1 MSYKT
6 KLIIA
11 LGLVYVV
18 WGSTFLG
25 MKYAIEVL
33 PPMMV
38 SCLRFLTG
46 GVLLFLFTL
55 WKGYGIPN
63 MAQVKGAVLVGIM
76 LSGIGN
82 VAVAYALRFMPSG
95 LVALLVATLPAWMI
109 MLDFW
114 FFSKTKP
121 TLIGLV
127 GLIIGLFGMVYLLD
141 PMNPAHTDNREVALF
156 PALLVFAGSVAWAYG
171 SLKSPY
177 LPLPKPIQ
185 STAIQMIAGG
195 CFSLLMSLVFE
206 KNHLQAFQRM
216 TQETYMALLYLIIV
230 GSYIGYSAY
239 LWLIN
244 NAPPQVTATYAYIN
258 PVVAFFL
265 GWIFKGEVLTP
276 KSLVASAIV
285 LIGVVLMTVGR
296 RKTVAASATVD

>member
-46 GVLLFLFTL
+46 GLLLFVFTL

-63 MAQVKGAVLVGIM
+63 MAQIKGAVLVGIM

-82 VAVAYALRFMPSG
+82 CTVAFALRFMPSG

-121 TLIGLV
+121 TLIGLI
-127 GLIIGLFGMVYLLD
+127 GLVVGLFGMVYLLD
-141 PMNPAHTDNREVALF
+141 LTNPAHADAREVAIF

-177 LPLPKPIQ
+177 LTLPKPIQ

-195 CFSLLMSLVFE
+195 LFSLTMSLLFE
-206 KNHLQAFQRM
+206 DNHIKAIKNM
-216 TQETYMALLYLIIV
+216 TLETYMAVIYLIVI
-230 GSYIGYSAY
+230 GSYVGYSAY

-244 NAPPQVTATYAYIN
+244 NAPPQLTATYAYVN

-265 GWIFKGEVLTP
+265 GWIFKGELLTTR
-276 KSLVASAIV
+276 SLIASAIV
-285 LIGVVLMTVGR
+285 LIGVILMTIGR
-296 RKTVAASATVD
+296 RKTASIE

>member
-46 GVLLFLFTL
+46 GLLLFAFTL
-55 WKGYGIPN
+55 WKGYGIPP
-63 MAQVKGAVLVGIM
+63 MSQVRGAVLVGIM

-82 VAVAYALRFMPSG
+82 CTVAFALRFMPSG

-121 TLIGLV
+121 TLV
-127 GLIIGLFGMVYLLD
+127 GLIGLIVGLFGMVYLLD
-141 PMNPAHTDNREVALF
+141 FTNPAHADNREVAIF

-177 LPLPKPIQ
+177 LSMPRPIQ

-195 CFSLLMSLVFE
+195 VFSLLMSLVFE
-206 KNHLQAFQRM
+206 DNHVQAFQNM
-216 TQETYMALLYLIIV
+216 TFETYMAMLYLIVV

-244 NAPPQVTATYAYIN
+244 NAPPQLTATYAYIN

-265 GWIFKGEVLTP
+265 GWIFKGELLTTR
-276 KSLVASAIV
+276 SLIASAIV
-285 LIGVVLMTVGR
+285 LIGVILMTIGR
-296 RKTVAASATVD
+296 RKTSSTNIPIE

>member
-46 GVLLFLFTL
+46 GVLLFIFTL
-55 WKGYGIPN
+55 WKGYGIPD
-63 MAQVKGAVLVGIM
+63 MTQIRGAALVGVM

-82 VAVAYALRFMPSG
+82 CTVAFALRFMPSG

-114 FFSKTKP
+114 FFSKTRP
-121 TLIGLV
+121 TMIGLIGLIV
-127 GLIIGLFGMVYLLD
+127 GLFGMVYLLD
-141 PMNPAHTDNREVALF
+141 PMNPAHTNNREVAIF

-177 LPLPKPIQ
+177 LSLPKPIQ

-195 CFSLLMSLVFE
+195 CFSLIMSLIFE
-206 KNHLQAFQRM
+206 DNHLQAFRAM
-216 TQETYMALLYLIIV
+216 TPETYMSVLYLIVV
-230 GSYIGYSAY
+230 GSYVGYSAY

-244 NAPPQVTATYAYIN
+244 NAPPQVTATYAYVN

-265 GWIFKGEVLTP
+265 GWIFKGELLTTR
-276 KSLVASAIV
+276 SLIASAIV
-285 LIGVVLMTVGR
+285 LTGVILMTIGR
-296 RKTVAASATVD
+296 RKPAAAHVPTE

>member
-46 GVLLFLFTL
+46 GIFLFVFTL
-55 WKGYGIPN
+55 WKGYGIPS
-63 MAQVKGAVLVGIM
+63 MTQIRGAVLVGIM

-82 VAVAYALRFMPSG
+82 CTVAFALRFMPSG

-121 TLIGLV
+121 TMIGLIGLIV
-127 GLIIGLFGMVYLLD
+127 GLFGMVYLLD
-141 PMNPAHTDNREVALF
+141 PMDPAHTQNREVAIF

-177 LPLPKPIQ
+177 LSLPKPVQ

-195 CFSLLMSLVFE
+195 CFSLLMSLIFE
-206 KNHLQAFQRM
+206 DNHLQAIRNM
-216 TQETYMALLYLIIV
+216 TLETYMAVLYLIII
-230 GSYIGYSAY
+230 GSYVGYSAY

-265 GWIFKGEVLTP
+265 GWIFKGEVLTTR
-276 KSLVASAIV
+276 SLIASTIV
-285 LIGVVLMTVGR
+285 LIGVILMTVGR
-296 RKTVAASATVD
+296 RKTSSANSTVE

>member
-46 GVLLFLFTL
+46 GILLFIFTL
-55 WKGYGIPN
+55 WKGYGIPDFKEIRN
-63 MAQVKGAVLVGIM
+63 AAVVGVT

-82 VAVAYALRFMPSG
+82 CTVAYALRFMPSG

-109 MLDFW
+109 MLDFL

-121 TLIGLV
+121 TFIGLIGLV
-127 GLIIGLFGMVYLLD
+127 IGLSGMAYLLD
-141 PMNPAHTDNREVALF
+141 PMNPANTANREVAVF
-156 PALLVFAGSVAWAYG
+156 PALLVFAGSVAWAFG

-177 LPLPKPIQ
+177 MSLPKPVQ
-185 STAIQMIAGG
+185 STAIQMITGG
-195 CFSLLMSLVFE
+195 CFSLVMSLIFE
-206 KNHLQAFQRM
+206 ENHVQAFRNM
-216 TQETYMALLYLIIV
+216 TQETWLALIYLIVV

-244 NAPPQVTATYAYIN
+244 NAPPQVTATYAYVN

-276 KSLVASAIV
+276 RSLVASAIV
-285 LIGVVLMTVGR
+285 LTGVILMTMGR
-296 RKTVAASATVD
+296 KKNVAINTSAE

>member
-25 MKYAIEVL
+25 MKFAIQVL

-38 SCLRFLTG
+38 SCLRFFTG
-46 GVLLFLFTL
+46 GIFLFLFTL
-55 WKGYGIPN
+55 LRGYKLPT
-63 MAQVKGAVLVGIM
+63 MKEAQNAAFIGLL

-82 VAVAYALRFMPSG
+82 CVVAFALQFMPSG

-109 MLDFW
+109 MLDYW
-114 FFSKTKP
+114 LFSKTKP
-121 TLIGLV
+121 TAIGLV
-127 GLIIGLFGMVYLLD
+127 GLLVGLVGMVYLL
-141 PMNPAHTDNREVALF
+141 NPTQIGQREVAIF

-177 LPLPKPIQ
+177 LSLPKPLQ
-185 STAIQMIAGG
+185 STAIQMTAGG
-195 CFSLLMSLVFE
+195 SFSLLMSFLFE
-206 KNHLQAFQRM
+206 KNQLQAFQSM
-216 TQETYMALLYLIIV
+216 TQQTYLAMLYLIII
-230 GSYIGYSAY
+230 GSYVGYSAY

-244 NAPPQVTATYAYIN
+244 NAPPQLTATYAYIN
-258 PVVAFFL
+258 PVVAIFL
-265 GWIFKGEVLTP
+265 GWLFIDERLTAR
-276 KSLVASAIV
+276 SLTASAII
-285 LIGVVLMTVGR
+285 LLGVILMTLGR
-296 RKTVAASATVD
+296 RKDASVHNPID

>member
-46 GVLLFLFTL
+46 GILLFIFTL
-55 WKGYGIPN
+55 WKGYGIPDFKEIRN
-63 MAQVKGAVLVGIM
+63 AAVVGVT

-82 VAVAYALRFMPSG
+82 CTVAYALRFMPSG

-109 MLDFW
+109 MLDFL
-114 FFSKTKP
+114 FFSKAKP
-121 TLIGLV
+121 TFIGLIGLV
-127 GLIIGLFGMVYLLD
+127 IGLFGMAYLLD
-141 PMNPAHTDNREVALF
+141 PMNPANTANREVAVF
-156 PALLVFAGSVAWAYG
+156 PALLVFAGSVAWAFG

-177 LPLPKPIQ
+177 MSLPKPVQ
-185 STAIQMIAGG
+185 STAIQMITGG
-195 CFSLLMSLVFE
+195 CFSLVMSLIFE
-206 KNHLQAFQRM
+206 ENHVQAFRNM
-216 TQETYMALLYLIIV
+216 TQETWLALIYLIVV

-244 NAPPQVTATYAYIN
+244 NAPPQVTATYAYVN

-276 KSLVASAIV
+276 RSLVASAIV
-285 LIGVVLMTVGR
+285 LTGVILMTMGR
-296 RKTVAASATVD
+296 KKNVAINTSAE

>member
-46 GVLLFLFTL
+46 GVLLFIFTL
-55 WKGYGIPN
+55 WKGYGIPP
-63 MAQVKGAVLVGIM
+63 MSQIRGAALVGIM

-82 VAVAYALRFMPSG
+82 CTVAFALRFMPSG

-121 TLIGLV
+121 TMIGLIGLIV
-127 GLIIGLFGMVYLLD
+127 GLFGMVYLLD
-141 PMNPAHTDNREVALF
+141 PMNPAHTDNREVAVF

-177 LPLPKPIQ
+177 LSMPRPIQ

-195 CFSLLMSLVFE
+195 IFSLIMSLVFE
-206 KNHLQAFQRM
+206 NNHLQAFRAM
-216 TQETYMALLYLIIV
+216 TLETYMAVLYLIIV

-265 GWIFKGEVLTP
+265 GWIFKGELLTTR
-276 KSLVASAIV
+276 SLIASAIV
-285 LIGVVLMTVGR
+285 LIGVILMTVGR
-296 RKTVAASATVD
+296 RKPVSVVTPVE

>member
-1 MSYKT
+1 
-6 KLIIA
+6 
-11 LGLVYVV
+11 
-18 WGSTFLG
+18 
-25 MKYAIEVL
+25 
-33 PPMMV
+33 
-38 SCLRFLTG
+38 
-46 GVLLFLFTL
+46 
-55 WKGYGIPN
+55 
-63 MAQVKGAVLVGIM
+63 M

-82 VAVAYALRFMPSG
+82 CTVAFALRFMPSG

-121 TLIGLV
+121 SMIGLIGLIV
-127 GLIIGLFGMVYLLD
+127 GLFGMVYLLD
-141 PMNPAHTDNREVALF
+141 PMDPAHTQNREVAIF

-177 LPLPKPIQ
+177 LSLPKPVQ

-195 CFSLLMSLVFE
+195 CFSLLMSLIFE
-206 KNHLQAFQRM
+206 DNHLQAIRNM
-216 TQETYMALLYLIIV
+216 TFETYMAVLYLIIV

-265 GWIFKGEVLTP
+265 GWIFKGEVLTTR
-276 KSLVASAIV
+276 SLIASAIV
-285 LIGVVLMTVGR
+285 LIGVILMTVGR
-296 RKTVAASATVD
+296 RKTSSANSTVE

>member
-46 GVLLFLFTL
+46 GILLFIFTL
-55 WKGYGIPN
+55 WKGYGIPGFKEIRN
-63 MAQVKGAVLVGIM
+63 AAVVGVT

-82 VAVAYALRFMPSG
+82 CAVAYALRFMPSG

-109 MLDFW
+109 MLDFL

-121 TLIGLV
+121 TFIGLIGLV
-127 GLIIGLFGMVYLLD
+127 IGLFGMAYLLD
-141 PMNPAHTDNREVALF
+141 PMNPAITANREVAVF
-156 PALLVFAGSVAWAYG
+156 PALLVFAGSVAWAFG

-177 LPLPKPIQ
+177 MSLPKPVQ
-185 STAIQMIAGG
+185 STAIQMITGG
-195 CFSLLMSLVFE
+195 CFSLVMSLLFE
-206 KNHLQAFQRM
+206 ENHVQAFRNM
-216 TQETYMALLYLIIV
+216 TQETWLALIYLIVV

-244 NAPPQVTATYAYIN
+244 NAPPQVTATYAYVN

-265 GWIFKGEVLTP
+265 GWAFKGEILTP
-276 KSLVASAIV
+276 RSLIASAIV
-285 LIGVVLMTVGR
+285 LIGVILMTMGR
-296 RKTVAASATVD
+296 RKNVAINTSVE

>member
-46 GVLLFLFTL
+46 GLLLFIFTL
-55 WKGYGIPN
+55 WKGYGIPP
-63 MAQVKGAVLVGIM
+63 MSQVRGAVLVGIM

-82 VAVAYALRFMPSG
+82 CTVAFALRFMPSG

-121 TLIGLV
+121 TLV
-127 GLIIGLFGMVYLLD
+127 GLIGLIVGLFGMVYLLD
-141 PMNPAHTDNREVALF
+141 FTNPTHTDNREVAIF

-177 LPLPKPIQ
+177 LSMPRPIQ

-195 CFSLLMSLVFE
+195 VFSLLMSLVFE
-206 KNHLQAFQRM
+206 DNHVQAFQNM
-216 TQETYMALLYLIIV
+216 TFETYMAMLYLIVV

-244 NAPPQVTATYAYIN
+244 NAPPQLTATYAYIN

-265 GWIFKGEVLTP
+265 GWIFKGELLTTR
-276 KSLVASAIV
+276 SLIASAIV
-285 LIGVVLMTVGR
+285 LIGVILMTIGR
-296 RKTVAASATVD
+296 RKTSSKTVPIE

>member
-46 GVLLFLFTL
+46 GLLLFIFTL
-55 WKGYGIPN
+55 WKGYGIPP
-63 MAQVKGAVLVGIM
+63 MSQIRGAVLVGIM

-82 VAVAYALRFMPSG
+82 CTVAFALRFMPSG

-121 TLIGLV
+121 TLIGLI
-127 GLIIGLFGMVYLLD
+127 GLIVGLFGMVYLLD
-141 PMNPAHTDNREVALF
+141 ITNPANTANREVAIF

-177 LPLPKPIQ
+177 LSLPRPLQ

-195 CFSLLMSLVFE
+195 VFSLTMSLIFE
-206 KNHLQAFQRM
+206 DNHVQAIKNM
-216 TQETYMALLYLIIV
+216 TFETYMAVIYLIVI
-230 GSYIGYSAY
+230 GSYVGYSAY

-244 NAPPQVTATYAYIN
+244 NAPPQLTATYAYIN

-265 GWIFKGEVLTP
+265 GWIFKGELLTTR
-276 KSLVASAIV
+276 SLIASAIV
-285 LIGVVLMTVGR
+285 LIGVILMTIGR
-296 RKTVAASATVD
+296 RKNSSKTVPIE

>member
-55 WKGYGIPN
+55 WKGYGIPP
-63 MAQVKGAVLVGIM
+63 MAQVRGAVLVGIM

-82 VAVAYALRFMPSG
+82 VTVAYALRFMPSG

-121 TLIGLV
+121 TLIGLI
-127 GLIIGLFGMVYLLD
+127 GLVVGLFGMVYLLD
-141 PMNPAHTDNREVALF
+141 FTNPAHTDNREVAIF
-156 PALLVFAGSVAWAYG
+156 PTLLVFAGSVAWAYG

-195 CFSLLMSLVFE
+195 CFSLIMSLFFE
-206 KNHLQAFQRM
+206 KNHLQAFQSM

-276 KSLVASAIV
+276 RSLVASAIV
-285 LIGVVLMTVGR
+285 LIGVVLMTIGR
-296 RKTVAASATVD
+296 RRTTPVTAPAE